1 MQTAFYVTTTSTAK
15 FLLKRKIKGKK
26 LDDDF
31 SIAQFEMDNKFYA
44 TWNFYMSYT
53 EGHVAAAGK
62 RSPIN

>member
-1 MQTAFYVTTTSTAK
+1 MILVLQN
-15 FLLKRKIKGKK
+15 
-26 LDDDF
+26 
-31 SIAQFEMDNKFYA
+31 AQFEMDNKFYA